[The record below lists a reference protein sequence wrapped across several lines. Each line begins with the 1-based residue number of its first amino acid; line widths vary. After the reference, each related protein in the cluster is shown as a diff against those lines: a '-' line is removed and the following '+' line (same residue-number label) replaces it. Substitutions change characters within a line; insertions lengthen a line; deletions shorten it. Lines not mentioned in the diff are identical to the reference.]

1 MRPEDVE
8 RVDDPVDDPVVD
20 DSVDADPV
28 PVVPESVDVTPVK
41 NIKLCRFL
49 KLFHYRCGW

>member
-41 NIKLCRFL
+41 NIKLCR
-49 KLFHYRCGW
+49 LFHYRCGW